1 MWKYIVTVS
10 LVLIAAGT
18 FVFYKTHQALVS
30 ANGEVAALQTQ
41 YENAIA
47 KNKEIFIDE
56 AIAAYARMRGEWLV
70 KSKAESEEQEAKFRE
85 EDLTYTTEIQR
96 LEAELKSMGGELE
109 EFNEKRESL
118 LNALVNDE
126 ALQKILSD
134 LQESGDV
141 QVAEMDSSDADV
153 LTNLASNV
161 NLLKAK
167 RDEISGEIAKD
178 EAFIQTLQSSKD
190 SLYASIKK
198 EDDLARERQARLSPE
213 TLDCNVILADPAWE
227 YVIVNAGADA
237 GVIIGSRLAVM
248 RGERKIC
255 EMNVTLVENN
265 RSSCDIIMD
274 TLLAGEAVKSGD
286 RVISSRPVQ
295 KD

>member
-126 ALQKILSD
+126 VLQKILSD

>member
-1 MWKYIVTVS
+1 M
-10 LVLIAAGT
+10 
-18 FVFYKTHQALVS
+18 
-30 ANGEVAALQTQ
+30 
-41 YENAIA
+41 
-47 KNKEIFIDE
+47 
-56 AIAAYARMRGEWLV
+56 

-126 ALQKILSD
+126 VLQKILSD

-198 EDDLARERQARLSPE
+198 EDDIARERQARLSPE